1 MCSLIVAYIC
11 INLVVQDST
20 FPKYKNKL
28 MRRNQ
33 RRKKT
38 IPTVPFSNA
47 RDSCRLL
54 KRGRSPSSSKNYRI
68 QLTREKGGKKR
79 VKRIQLT

>member
-1 MCSLIVAYIC
+1 MRSLIVAYIC
-11 INLVVQDST
+11 INLVVQVST

-33 RRKKT
+33 RGKKT

-47 RDSCRLL
+47 RDTFRLL
-54 KRGRSPSSSKNYRI
+54 KQGRSSSSSKNYRI
-68 QLTREKGGKKR
+68 QLTPEKGKK
-79 VKRIQLT
+79 KESKEFN